1 MPISHTRFSFISTL
15 IFVVFILSYL
25 PLAVIGEEADSD
37 TIPPVPIFQLPEQQ
51 NENSNP
57 LLIDGSLSYDPDSNH
72 DLTYAWSVMLG
83 TENIPVVII
92 GNGSKI
98 NLSTDKAGTF
108 SIRLTVYDNSLNSA
122 SLEKS
127 IRVIDSNP
135 IIEAKLG
142 NFPITDDTIVFK
154 PDELGPWEIVA
165 YATNSGDEGRIAC
178 EWYMESEIWL
188 RGCKHM
194 IQEWPLGDREERLAT
209 LIVIDNDGSQSTTQ
223 FTFRQEDNTS
233 DDTFVFLLLSILTL
247 LIVTLLYK
255 NRRSNFDI
263 PKWTP
268 NASETDH
275 ILK

>member
-1 MPISHTRFSFISTL
+1 MTQIYQRSGLISTL
-15 IFVVFILSYL
+15 VFVVFISSYL
-25 PLAVIGEEADSD
+25 PLTVIGEETESD

-51 NENSNP
+51 NENSDP
-57 LLIDGSLSYDPDSNH
+57 LLIDGSLSYDPDSNQ
-72 DLTYAWSVMLG
+72 DLTYVWSVMLG
-83 TENIPVVII
+83 TENIPVEII

-127 IRVIDSNP
+127 IRVIDLNP

-142 NFPITDDTIVFK
+142 NFPLTDDTIVFE

-165 YATNSGDEGRIAC
+165 HATNSGDEDRITC
-178 EWYMESEIWL
+178 EWYIESEIWL
-188 RGCKHM
+188 RGCKH
-194 IQEWPLGDREERLAT
+194 IIHEWPLGDREQRLAT

-223 FTFRQEDNTS
+223 FTFGQHDNTS
-233 DDTFVFLLLSILTL
+233 DDTIVFLLLSILTL
-247 LIVTLLYK
+247 LIVFLFYRS
-255 NRRSNFDI
+255 RRSNFDI

-268 NASETDH
+268 NSSETDH

>member
-1 MPISHTRFSFISTL
+1 MAL
-15 IFVVFILSYL
+15 ITCYL
-25 PLAVIGEEADSD
+25 PLTVIGEEAESD
-37 TIPPVPIFQLPEQQ
+37 TVPPVPIFHLPEQQ

-57 LLIDGSLSYDPDSNH
+57 LLIDGSLSYDPDSEQ
-72 DLTYAWSVMLG
+72 DLTYVWSVMLG
-83 TENIPVVII
+83 TENIPVGLV

-98 NLSTDKAGTF
+98 NLSTDRAGSF

-122 SLEKS
+122 SLEKR

-142 NFPITDDTIVFK
+142 DLPITHDTIVFE

-165 YATNSGDEGRIAC
+165 YATNSGDEDRIVC
-178 EWYMESEIWL
+178 EWYMETEIWL

-194 IQEWPLGDREERLAT
+194 IQEWPLGDREQRIAT
-209 LIVIDNDGSQSTTQ
+209 LIVIDNDGSQTTTQ
-223 FTFRQEDNTS
+223 FTFRQHDNTS
-233 DDTFVFLLLSILTL
+233 DDTFAFLLLSILTL
-247 LIVTLLYK
+247 LIVALLYK
-255 NRRSNFDI
+255 RRRSKFDI

-268 NASETDH
+268 NSIETDH

>member
-1 MPISHTRFSFISTL
+1 M
-15 IFVVFILSYL
+15 
-25 PLAVIGEEADSD
+25 
-37 TIPPVPIFQLPEQQ
+37 
-51 NENSNP
+51 
-57 LLIDGSLSYDPDSNH
+57 
-72 DLTYAWSVMLG
+72 MG
-83 TENIPVVII
+83 TEIIPVGII

-108 SIRLTVYDNSLNSA
+108 NIRLTVYDHSLNSA

-127 IRVIDSNP
+127 IRIIDTNP

-142 NFPITDDTIVFK
+142 NFPITDDTVVFE

-165 YATNSGDEGRIAC
+165 HATNSGDEDRISC

-188 RGCKHM
+188 RGCKHI
-194 IQEWPLGDREERLAT
+194 IQEWPLGDREQRLAT

-223 FTFRQEDNTS
+223 FTLRQHDNTS
-233 DDTFVFLLLSILTL
+233 DDTLGFLLLSILTF
-247 LIVTLLYK
+247 LIVALFYK
-255 NRRSNFDI
+255 SRRSNFDI

-268 NASETDH
+268 NSSESDH